1 VDDLFDITAE
11 EDVHNLSVW
20 SDPGSGLR
28 AICVIDD
35 VRLGPAACGIRTQP
49 YPSTQHALAD
59 AARLATAMTR
69 KTALAGLRAGGGS
82 IVVLERPGMDRDGA
96 FRALGRRIGAFAGAI
111 RGGPDLGTRTE
122 DLMVAAAETPHVQA
136 NIARVSRAVAKG
148 VRTSIE
154 ACVRVKGDTELRN
167 LRVAVQGCGAVGAA
181 VARGLAEAGA
191 SLVVADV
198 DSERARVVAEDIG
211 AEVVEPAAIFEADV
225 DVFSPCAMGGVLTD
239 ARAAQLKAWAVCGG
253 ANNILASKRA
263 EATVIER
270 GILLVPDIIASAGG
284 VIEGVGYDVMG
295 LDETGPLIEGLGRL
309 AEEVLREAKAKKKSA
324 QAIALARAEARLSG
338 R

>member
-1 VDDLFDITAE
+1 MDDLFDITAE
-11 EDVHNLSVW
+11 EGVHHLSVW
-20 SDPGSGLR
+20 SDPASGLR

-59 AARLATAMTR
+59 AAHLARAMTR

-82 IVVLERPGMDRDGA
+82 IVVLEHPAMDRDAA
-96 FRALGRRIGAFAGAI
+96 FRSLGRRIGEVAGAI

-136 NIARVSRAVAKG
+136 NIARVSRAVAMG

-154 ACVRVKGDTELRN
+154 ACTRVRGAIELAG

-191 SLVVADV
+191 TLVVADV
-198 DSERARVVAEDIG
+198 DGERARVVAEDTG
-211 AEVVEPAAIFEADV
+211 ADVVEPSAIFEADV
-225 DVFSPCAMGGVLTD
+225 DVFAPCAMGGVLTET
-239 ARAAQLKAWAVCGG
+239 RASQLKAWAVCGG
-253 ANNILASKRA
+253 ANNIIASERA
-263 EATVIER
+263 EATLVER
-270 GILLVPDIIASAGG
+270 GVLWVPDIIASAGG
-284 VIEGVGYDVMG
+284 VVEGVGHDVMG
-295 LDETGPLIEGLGRL
+295 LDDTAPLIQGLGRL
-309 AEEVLREAKAKKKSA
+309 AEEVLREAADQKRSA
-324 QAIALARAEARLSG
+324 QAIALERAEARLSG